1 MFAAHSSQTS
11 SSRRPIPARLARVS
25 MDLATTSASPTAA
38 RSDEA
43 WLFDLRSSGPK
54 SDAARMALRALIV
67 VGLRRML
74 ASRGVGEDACEDFA
88 QESLLRIEAR
98 LDGFRGESRF
108 TTWALSIATRVAFDE
123 LRHKRW
129 KDVSFEAITAESAAP
144 IQFETNADASPDRA
158 LVRERVLSRLR
169 SIIDTELTEKQRR
182 VLVAE
187 LSGMP
192 HEEIA
197 SALSMNR
204 NALYKLAHDAR
215 RKVKASLQAAGIS
228 ERDALWAFE

>member
-1 MFAAHSSQTS
+1 MDLEPAFAAAPVT
-11 SSRRPIPARLARVS
+11 
-25 MDLATTSASPTAA
+25 
-38 RSDEA
+38 RSEET
-43 WLFDLRSSGPK
+43 WVLDLRSPGPK
-54 SDAARMALRALIV
+54 SDAARASLRALIV
-67 VGLRRML
+67 VGLRRIL
-74 ASRGVGEDACEDFA
+74 ASRGVSEDACEDFA

-98 LDGFRGESRF
+98 LDSFRGESRF

-129 KDVSFEAITAESAAP
+129 KDVSFEAITAEGTAP
-144 IQFETNADASPDRA
+144 IQFETSAEASPDRA
-158 LVRERVLSRLR
+158 LVRARVLAQLR
-169 SIIDTELTEKQRR
+169 SIIDKDLTEKQRR

-197 SALSMNR
+197 TALAMNR

-228 ERDALWAFE
+228 EREALWAFE